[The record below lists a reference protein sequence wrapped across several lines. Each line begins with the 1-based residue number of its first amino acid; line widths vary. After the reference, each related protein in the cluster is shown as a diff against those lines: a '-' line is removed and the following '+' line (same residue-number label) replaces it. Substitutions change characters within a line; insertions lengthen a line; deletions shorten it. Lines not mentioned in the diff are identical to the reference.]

1 MSEPFL
7 ISPTIR
13 PVRSSTANSND
24 SKPFVAAEMTQIFTK
39 VVSQVR
45 TKLSWLHNRR
55 IYSFILTDQ
64 IPDQTANLSLSRGRA
79 ALLLYPT
86 LLEYHFKQISVIVQ
100 FKSNRNS
107 TTYVNFK

>member
-1 MSEPFL
+1 MSGPFL
-7 ISPTIR
+7 ISPKIR

-79 ALLLYPT
+79 ALLLLYPR
-86 LLEYHFKQISVIVQ
+86 LRISFQADQHHRPI
-100 FKSNRNS
+100 
-107 TTYVNFK
+107 